1 MGHFAQIAKQETTMC
16 RLFINRTKL
25 KTEDVINR
33 ELTIID
39 FDFAPNIDDSGKIEY
54 DQQTGEV
61 ATHGVI
67 VFAEMPDKFY
77 HVGSIF
83 TKICRSWMSGFESA
97 EDAGKALSAEGGVR
111 VRFFPQPGRRY
122 TNVEILG

>member
-16 RLFINRTKL
+16 RLFVNRTKL

-39 FDFAPNIDDSGKIEY
+39 FDFAPDIDENGKIVY
-54 DQQTGEV
+54 VQTTGEV
-61 ATHGVI
+61 STHGVI
-67 VFAEMPDKFY
+67 VFAEMSDKFY

-83 TKICRSWMSGFESA
+83 TKICRSWMTGFDSA
-97 EDAGKALSAEGGVR
+97 EDAGRALQAEGGVR